1 MLLAIVMVEK
11 LFGKYELETV
21 MVSDPSLVQYINLT
35 PVVIPHSFGRQAK
48 TPLGKRK
55 VNLVERLCNK
65 LMRGGTGVKTS
76 GKVIRTD
83 GRLQGQKTKAMKVVE
98 QALDLVAKRTGKN
111 PVQSLVDA
119 VQNSAPRE
127 DFTRVSMG
135 GVSYQVAVDVSAS
148 RRLDM
153 ALRNVALAAIMG
165 AFDKKKTLPE
175 ALADEIEL
183 AAKGDTNSSY
193 AIKKRDETERMARS
207 SR

>member
-1 MLLAIVMVEK
+1 MEEK
-11 LFGKYELETV
+11 LFGKFEMKEV
-21 MVSDPSLVQYINLT
+21 KVSDPSLAVY
-35 PVVIPHSFGRQAK
+35 
-48 TPLGKRK
+48 
-55 VNLVERLCNK
+55 VNLSPISLPHTHGRHAKKQFGKSRVNIAERLANK
-65 LMRGGTGVKTS
+65 LMRGGTGEKTS

-83 GRLQGQKTKAMKVVE
+83 GRLQGKKAKALAIVEKALDIVAAKTK
-98 QALDLVAKRTGKN
+98 KN
-111 PVQSLVDA
+111 PVQLLVDA
-119 VQNSAPRE
+119 VQNAAPRE

-165 AFDKKKTLPE
+165 AFDKKKTLSE

-183 AAKGDTNSSY
+183 AAKDDANLSY

-207 SR
+207 AR

>member
-1 MLLAIVMVEK
+1 MAIIMAEK
-11 LFGKYELETV
+11 LFGKYDLESIT
-21 MVSDPSLVQYINLT
+21 VSDPSLAGYISLK
-35 PVVIPHSFGRQAK
+35 PVVLPHSFGRQAK
-48 TPLGKRK
+48 AQMGKKK

-98 QALDLVAKRTGKN
+98 KALDIVAKRTGKN
-111 PVQSLVDA
+111 PVQILVDA

-127 DFTRVSMG
+127 DFTRVSYG

-153 ALRNVALAAIMG
+153 ALRNITLAAIIG
-165 AFDKKKTLPE
+165 AFANKKTLAE
-175 ALADEIEL
+175 ALATEIEL
-183 AAKGDTNSSY
+183 AAKGDSQNSY

-207 SR
+207 AR